1 VRNDIVGASVGVLVF
16 LVLLPASAWAQ
27 GETGTIAG
35 VVKDTTGAV
44 MPGVTVEASS
54 PALIEKVRVVT
65 TDAQGQYKVIDLRT
79 GTYTV
84 TFTLTGFNTLRR
96 EGIELS
102 AGFTATVNG
111 DLRVGSLEETIT
123 VSGQAPVV
131 DVQNVLQQKVMT
143 RDIMDSLPTAKTFG
157 SYAIL
162 VPGVTVSAPDV
173 GGAYGD
179 LSVSLSIHGSRMN
192 ESQID
197 VDGMPVIISTHNRTW
212 FRASRPSRS
221 SRRISPT
228 VPTTALHT
236 GSIAATSTTIAPRRP
251 MSPGPMPSRR
261 DSFSCT
267 RGATRPMNRPIR

>member
-1 VRNDIVGASVGVLVF
+1 MVRNDSVGASVGVLVF

-173 GGAYGD
+173 GGA
-179 LSVSLSIHGSRMN
+179 
-192 ESQID
+192 
-197 VDGMPVIISTHNRTW
+197 
-212 FRASRPSRS
+212 
-221 SRRISPT
+221 
-228 VPTTALHT
+228 
-236 GSIAATSTTIAPRRP
+236 
-251 MSPGPMPSRR
+251 
-261 DSFSCT
+261 
-267 RGATRPMNRPIR
+267 